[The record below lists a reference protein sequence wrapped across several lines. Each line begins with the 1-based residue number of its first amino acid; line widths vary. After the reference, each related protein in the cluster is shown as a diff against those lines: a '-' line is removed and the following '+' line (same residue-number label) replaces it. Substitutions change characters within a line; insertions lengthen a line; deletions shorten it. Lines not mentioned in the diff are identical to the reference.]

1 MLNKFIA
8 VLVVVSAFMATPA
21 FAEGPKRPLVLS
33 GHGEVKMAP
42 DMAIVDLGTV
52 SQALTAKAALDA
64 NTAKMSALIE
74 VLKTAGIE
82 DKDIQTSNFNV
93 GPRYDNSGN
102 SGQLP
107 KITGYEVSNGVSVI
121 VHKLDSLGAILD
133 KAVGAGSNQINGI
146 SFGLDNAH
154 AAQDEARKA
163 AVMDAMSKAK
173 VLTDAAGVKLGAL
186 QSMSEQGGMMPM
198 VMAKTAP
205 MQATRMAASA
215 PVPVAQGQIDVT
227 ADVNMVWEME

>member
-8 VLVVVSAFMATPA
+8 VLVIVSAFMAAPVYA
-21 FAEGPKRPLVLS
+21 QEPKRPLMLN

-42 DMAIVDLGTV
+42 DMAIVDLGTL

-93 GPRYDNSGN
+93 GPRYDNSAN
-102 SGQLP
+102 SGQPP
-107 KITGYEVSNGVSVI
+107 KISGYEVSNGVSVI

-186 QSMSEQGGMMPM
+186 QSVNEQGGVMPM
-198 VMAKTAP
+198 PMAKMAP
-205 MQATRMAASA
+205 MQMTRMAASV

-227 ADVNMVWEME
+227 VDVNMVWEME

>member
-8 VLVVVSAFMATPA
+8 VLVIVSAFMATPA

-33 GHGEVKMAP
+33 GYGEVKMAP

-64 NTAKMSALIE
+64 NTAKMSALIQ

-93 GPRYDNSGN
+93 GPRYDNPI
-102 SGQLP
+102 SGQPP
-107 KITGYEVSNGVSVI
+107 KITGYEVSNGVSVV

-173 VLTDAAGVKLGAL
+173 LLTDAAGVKLGAL

-198 VMAKTAP
+198 AKMAS
-205 MQATRMAASA
+205 MQVTRMADSA

>member
-64 NTAKMSALIE
+64 NTAKMSALID

-102 SGQLP
+102 SGQPP

-121 VHKLDSLGAILD
+121 VHKLDGLGAILD

-163 AVMDAMSKAK
+163 AVMDALSKAK

-186 QSMSEQGGMMPM
+186 QSMSEQGGIMPM
-198 VMAKTAP
+198 AKMAS
-205 MQATRMAASA
+205 MQVTRMAASA
-215 PVPVAQGQIDVT
+215 PVPVAQGQIEVT

>member
-8 VLVVVSAFMATPA
+8 VLVIVSAFMAMPT
-21 FAEGPKRPLVLS
+21 FAEGLKRPLVLS

-74 VLKTAGIE
+74 VLKTVGIE

-102 SGQLP
+102 SGQPP
-107 KITGYEVSNGVSVI
+107 KITGYEVSNGVSVV
-121 VHKLDSLGAILD
+121 VHKLDG
-133 KAVGAGSNQINGI
+133 
-146 SFGLDNAH
+146 
-154 AAQDEARKA
+154 
-163 AVMDAMSKAK
+163 
-173 VLTDAAGVKLGAL
+173 
-186 QSMSEQGGMMPM
+186 
-198 VMAKTAP
+198 
-205 MQATRMAASA
+205 
-215 PVPVAQGQIDVT
+215 
-227 ADVNMVWEME
+227 

>member
-8 VLVVVSAFMATPA
+8 VLVIVSAFVATPA

-42 DMAIVDLGTV
+42 DMAIVDLGTL
-52 SQALTAKAALDA
+52 SQAPTAKAALDA
-64 NTAKMSALIE
+64 NTAKMSALID
-74 VLKTAGIE
+74 VLKAAGIE

-93 GPRYDNSGN
+93 GPRYDNSAN
-102 SGQLP
+102 SGQPP

-121 VHKLDSLGAILD
+121 VHKLDGLGAILD
-133 KAVGAGSNQINGI
+133 KPVGAGSNQINGI

-163 AVMDAMSKAK
+163 AVMDAMGKAK

-186 QSMSEQGGMMPM
+186 QSMSEQGGMVPM
-198 VMAKTAP
+198 TMAKMAP
-205 MQATRMAASA
+205 MQANRMAASA

-227 ADVNMVWEME
+227 ADVNMVWDME

>member
-8 VLVVVSAFMATPA
+8 VLVIVSAFMATPA
-21 FAEGPKRPLVLS
+21 FAGGPKRPLVLS

-64 NTAKMSALIE
+64 NTAKMSALID

-102 SGQLP
+102 SGQPP

-121 VHKLDSLGAILD
+121 VHKLDGLGAILD

-163 AVMDAMSKAK
+163 AVMDALSKAK

-186 QSMSEQGGMMPM
+186 QSMSEQGGIMPM
-198 VMAKTAP
+198 AKMAS
-205 MQATRMAASA
+205 MQVTRMAASA
-215 PVPVAQGQIDVT
+215 PVPVAQGQIEVT